1 MKMVVTAQSQLDTA
15 LQKWMDKGGKVEI
28 LEDGTWAYTN
38 SEGITIKYIDG
49 FPDFKEAGLVRQ
61 EVEIGEFKNYAIDF
75 KKANM
80 TAPLGKKLRSN
91 TWHHHEDLKTLQEVN
106 KSIHAEFTHRGGVS
120 PKERKIR

>member
-1 MKMVVTAQSQLDTA
+1 
-15 LQKWMDKGGKVEI
+15 MDKGGKIEI
-28 LEDGTWAYTN
+28 LEDGTWVYTN

-80 TAPLGKKLRSN
+80 TAPLGKKLRSS

-106 KSIHAEFTHRGGVS
+106 KSIHAGLPIVEEFPLKKG
-120 PKERKIR
+120 K